1 MPSASGKTT
10 RKRSK
15 KRPSDSEMLEEILL
29 MFHQKIHEQFKEE
42 GYEPK
47 VADFLKVLEMKYKLK
62 LSGDGK
68 EKILEII
75 EKLRKAELGALE
87 ASDESTD

>member
-1 MPSASGKTT
+1 MPSANRKTT

-29 MFHQKIHEQFKEE
+29 MFHQKIHEQFKD
-42 GYEPK
+42 GDFKPK

-62 LSGDGK
+62 LTADGK

-75 EKLRKAELGALE
+75 EKLRKAELGAQE
-87 ASDESTD
+87 ASDESAD

>member
-1 MPSASGKTT
+1 MPSTGRKTT

-29 MFHQKIHEQFKEE
+29 MFHQKIHEKLKEE
-42 GYEPK
+42 DYEPK

-62 LSGDGK
+62 LTGDGK

-75 EKLRKAELGALE
+75 EKLRKAELGAQE
-87 ASDESTD
+87 ATDESAD

>member
-1 MPSASGKTT
+1 MPSAHRKTT

-29 MFHQKIHEQFKEE
+29 MFHQKIHEQLKEE
-42 GYEPK
+42 DYKPK

-62 LSGDGK
+62 LTGDGK

-75 EKLRKAELGALE
+75 EILRKAELGAQE
-87 ASDESTD
+87 ASDESAD

>member
-1 MPSASGKTT
+1 MPSANRKTT

-29 MFHQKIHEQFKEE
+29 MFHQKIHEQFKDSDFK
-42 GYEPK
+42 PK

-62 LSGDGK
+62 LTGDGK

-75 EKLRKAELGALE
+75 EKLRKAELGAQE
-87 ASDESTD
+87 ASDAPTD

>member
-1 MPSASGKTT
+1 MPSASRKTT

-29 MFHQKIHEQFKEE
+29 MFHQKIHEQFKDDDFN
-42 GYEPK
+42 PK

-62 LSGDGK
+62 LTGDGK

-75 EKLRKAELGALE
+75 EKLRKAELGAQE
-87 ASDESTD
+87 TSDESAD

>member
-1 MPSASGKTT
+1 MPNASRKTA

-29 MFHQKIHEQFKEE
+29 MFHQKIHEQFKDDDFK
-42 GYEPK
+42 PK

-62 LSGDGK
+62 LTGDGK

-75 EKLRKAELGALE
+75 EKLRKAELGAQE
-87 ASDESTD
+87 VSDESAD

>member
-1 MPSASGKTT
+1 MPSANRKTT

-15 KRPSDSEMLEEILL
+15 KGPSDSEMLEEVLL
-29 MFHQKIHEQFKEE
+29 MFHQKIHEQFKDDDFK
-42 GYEPK
+42 PK

-62 LSGDGK
+62 LTGDGK

-75 EKLRKAELGALE
+75 EKLRKAELGAQE
-87 ASDESTD
+87 ASDAPAD